1 MTDRYAELCN
11 AMRNSNEAAHA
22 ALGLLRGL
30 YGTHELP
37 LHCVEQARG
46 IIEQADRA
54 KAVIERDPPEV
65 NL

>member
-1 MTDRYAELCN
+1 
-11 AMRNSNEAAHA
+11 MRNSNEAAHA